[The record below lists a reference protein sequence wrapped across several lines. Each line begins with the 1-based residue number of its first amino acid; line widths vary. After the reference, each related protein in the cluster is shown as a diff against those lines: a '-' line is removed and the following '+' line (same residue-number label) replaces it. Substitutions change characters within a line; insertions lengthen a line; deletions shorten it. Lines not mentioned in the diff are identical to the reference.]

1 MSVGGAEVL
10 ILGVVVVLLFGPA
23 LAVAWLAWTIARS
36 TSEISRGPSQESVE
50 EATDP
55 AVMVARERYARGEIS
70 KEEFDE
76 IRATLGY

>member
-1 MSVGGAEVL
+1 MSIGGAEVL

-23 LAVAWLAWTIARS
+23 LAVAWLAWTIAKS
-36 TSEISRGPSQESVE
+36 TSVSDREPPRESVE

-70 KEEFDE
+70 KEELDE